1 MTPFDPVHGAQ
12 AAYNFWLGLIPQFL
26 GQFGGVVPGGSP
38 NTAAGKDA
46 AAETRGTASPFAAFM
61 FPADQIAKA
70 AATTQESLQ
79 AMSRSIA
86 PLIQA
91 GGASG
96 LLSQWATAMPPF
108 AFGKLDA
115 SAPSPASGA
124 ATSMFLPWQAM
135 NQSWVDMASQMT
147 GATPAHLGVVF
158 DRTYGALSDALGL
171 SPVRKL
177 QAAWQELV
185 AAALAQQEARTKYAL
200 LVQGAFAQGLQRLM
214 SDLANKAS
222 SGERI
227 DSVLALLRLW
237 AMKTEEVVHE
247 TLQSDAGLA
256 ATTALTRSSLTYRRK
271 TQQVAAIV
279 GEALDMATRRELDEA
294 YREIQALKR
303 GLRASRAPH
312 AKRKAGGKRDAIR

>member
-26 GQFGGVVPGGSP
+26 GQFGGAVPGVGP
-38 NTAAGKDA
+38 GAVAGKDA
-46 AAETRGTASPFAAFM
+46 AAETRGTAPSFAAFM

-96 LLSQWATAMPPF
+96 LLGQWATMMPPF
-108 AFGKLDA
+108 AFVKPDA
-115 SAPSPASGA
+115 SAPP

-135 NQSWVDMASQMT
+135 SQSWVDMASQMT
-147 GATPAHLGVVF
+147 GATPAQLSAVF

-177 QAAWQELV
+177 QAAWQDLV

-214 SDLANKAS
+214 SGLAAKAS

-271 TQQVAAIV
+271 TQQVASIV

-303 GLRASRAPH
+303 ELRASRAPR
-312 AKRKAGGKRDAIR
+312 AKSKVGGKPDAIR